1 MVRLLVG
8 QKTEGSLGAI
18 SMRRSTPVDRA
29 SASGSVAFLAAGV
42 VGALLYAAN
51 LSDHLGAAL
60 FGAVGVGTAV
70 VLVLGPWWHRAVPR
84 HPWYL
89 LSAAST
95 LFLVGA
101 LVRPWAA
108 DRSGLSALAADAF
121 TVPGYLLMI
130 IGVGGLLRARGGLER
145 HAVIDGLIVCL
156 GAACV
161 SLLLLAVPAAS
172 IQGRPVMVS
181 ALAGTY
187 PVFDVV
193 LLLLLVNLAFTTA
206 ARRPSYWLLV
216 GMMTSLLLGDLA
228 YAIVG
233 LFGTLSGAPILDL
246 PFLLGF
252 AMVGAAALH
261 PSVVYL
267 GRAMPLPV
275 QAWSW
280 PRLLLICP
288 ALAAPFVL
296 IAVLDQPTSVERL
309 VPAFAG
315 AIMVALL
322 LVRAVSAVQG
332 YATAQRRYEHHATHD
347 PLTGLPNRRALS
359 REVGRLLRRAAAVP
373 TGIWVYF
380 LDLDGFKMVND
391 SWGHDTGDQLIV
403 EVGKRLRAL
412 VPAAAVVARVGGDEF
427 VVVLSGSR
435 EEAITLAE
443 RILGSFAAPL
453 QVGGIEVVV
462 STSVGLVGTTV
473 AVPTGEPTGTPDR
486 LAYDPDETTGS
497 SGGWG
502 GLPTAAAAEQHDAAP
517 VTAESLMRDADI
529 AMYHAKAEGPGK
541 WALFDTSMRDRV
553 RDRVEIEFALRHA
566 LAKEQLHLVYQPIV
580 ELRGGRL
587 VGAEAL
593 LRWDHPVRGAVSP
606 LDFISI
612 AEDTGLIAAI
622 GRWVLDEALRQLA
635 DWRADGVVDDEF
647 WISVNVSPRQLR
659 DPGLPDSI
667 AESLLRHD
675 VPTGVVVLE
684 ITESVMVDP
693 SAGTDQVLFEL
704 RRMGVRIVVD
714 DFGTGYSA
722 LGYLRRHPVT
732 GVKVDRAFVAGLG
745 GNPEDEEIVR
755 AVVAMSSALRLTVVA
770 EGVETP
776 TQRGVLETLG
786 VVLGQGRL
794 WGGPVRPHPFAE
806 RWSALAVGPDGA
818 GLAVAPDGSG
828 VAVGPDGS
836 RLTGG
841 PDAGQADSGGSNSQ

>member
-29 SASGSVAFLAAGV
+29 SASGSLAYLTAGV
-42 VGALLYAAN
+42 LAALLYAAH
-51 LSDHLGAAL
+51 LSDALGALL
-60 FGAVGVGTAV
+60 FAAVGVGTAA
-70 VLVLGPWWHRAVPR
+70 VLVLGPRWHRAAPR

-89 LSAAST
+89 LSAASF
-95 LFLVGA
+95 LFLIGA

-108 DRSGLSALAADAF
+108 HRTGISALAADAF

-130 IGVGGLLRARGGLER
+130 FGVGGLLRARGGLER

-161 SLLLLAVPAAS
+161 SVLLLAVPAAS
-172 IQGRPVMVS
+172 IQGRSVMVS

-233 LFGTLSGAPILDL
+233 LTGTLSGAPILDL
-246 PFLLGF
+246 PFLIGF

-296 IAVLDQPTSVERL
+296 IAALHQPTLVERL
-309 VPAFAG
+309 VPALAG
-315 AIMVALL
+315 AVMVALL

-359 REVGRLLRRAAAVP
+359 REVGRLLRRSAAVP

-403 EVGKRLRAL
+403 QVGQRLRAL
-412 VPAAAVVARVGGDEF
+412 VPSAAVVARVGGDEF
-427 VVVLSGSR
+427 VVVLSGTR
-435 EEAITLAE
+435 DEAVELAE
-443 RILGSFAAPL
+443 GILGSFAAPL

-473 AVPTGEPTGTPDR
+473 VPTGEHTGSRDGLAYGVDEPTGST
-486 LAYDPDETTGS
+486 
-497 SGGWG
+497 GGWG

-635 DWRADGVVDDEF
+635 DWRRHGVVDDEF

-667 AESLLRHD
+667 AEALLRHD

-704 RRMGVRIVVD
+704 RGMGVRIVVD

-732 GVKVDRAFVAGLG
+732 GVKVDQAFVGGLG

-776 TQRGVLETLG
+776 TQRAVLEALGVL
-786 VVLGQGRL
+786 LGQGRL
-794 WGGPVRPHPFAE
+794 WGGPVRPNLFAQ
-806 RWSALAVGPDGA
+806 RWSGLAVGADGA
-818 GLAVAPDGSG
+818 GPV
-828 VAVGPDGS
+828 VGPDTAQ
-836 RLTGG
+836 L
-841 PDAGQADSGGSNSQ
+841 DSGGSNNQ

>member
-1 MVRLLVG
+1 
-8 QKTEGSLGAI
+8 
-18 SMRRSTPVDRA
+18 MRRTAPCASVDRF
-29 SASGSVAFLAAGV
+29 SAFCSATFLV
-42 VGALLYAAN
+42 VGAAAALLYAAD
-51 LSDHLGAAL
+51 LADSIGAVSFAV
-60 FGAVGVGTAV
+60 VGVGTAV
-70 VLVLGPWWHRAVPR
+70 VLVIGPRRYGATPCY
-84 HPWYL
+84 PWYL

-101 LVRPWAA
+101 LIRPWATE
-108 DRSGLSALAADAF
+108 RTGLSALAADAC

-161 SLLLLAVPAAS
+161 SVLLLAVPAAS
-172 IQGRPVMVS
+172 IRGRPAMVS

-187 PVFDVV
+187 PILDVV

-228 YAIVG
+228 YAIIG
-233 LFGTLSGAPILDL
+233 LFGTLSGSPILDL

-252 AMVGAAALH
+252 TMVGAAALH

-288 ALAAPFVL
+288 ALAAPFL
-296 IAVLDQPTSVERL
+296 LTATLRDPTPVERL
-309 VPAFAG
+309 VPAVAG
-315 AIMVALL
+315 AAMVALL
-322 LVRAVSAVQG
+322 LTRAVSAVQG
-332 YATAQRRYEHHATHD
+332 FVAAQLRYERQATHD
-347 PLTGLPNRRALS
+347 PLTGLPNRLALG
-359 REVGRLLRRAAAVP
+359 REVSRLLGRTPAIQV
-373 TGIWVYF
+373 GIWVFF
-380 LDLDGFKMVND
+380 LDLDGFKLVND

-403 EVGKRLRAL
+403 EVGQRLRAL
-412 VPAAAVVARVGGDEF
+412 VPAAAIVARVGGDEF
-427 VVVLSGSR
+427 VVVLSGAR
-435 EEAITLAE
+435 EDALALAE
-443 RILGSFAAPL
+443 QILESFAVPL
-453 QVGGIEVVV
+453 QVRSLEVVV
-462 STSVGLVGTTV
+462 STSVGLVGTTGGPV
-473 AVPTGEPTGTPDR
+473 GTPGGQLDS
-486 LAYDPDETTGS
+486 TG
-497 SGGWG
+497 GRG
-502 GLPTAAAAEQHDAAP
+502 GLPTAAAAAQHDAAP

-541 WALFDTSMRDRV
+541 WALFDTSMRERV

-566 LAKEQLHLVYQPIV
+566 LAKDQLHLVYQPIV
-580 ELRGGRL
+580 ELRTGRL

-593 LRWDHPVRGAVSP
+593 IRWDHPARGAVSP

-635 DWRADGVVDDEF
+635 RWREGGAVDEEF
-647 WISVNVSPRQLR
+647 WISINVSPRQLR
-659 DPGLPDSI
+659 DPGLPDAI
-667 AESLLRHD
+667 AEALLRHG
-675 VPTGVVVLE
+675 VPTEVVVLE
-684 ITESVMVDP
+684 ITESVMVDA
-693 SAGTDQVLFEL
+693 STVTDQVLFEL

-732 GVKVDRAFVAGLG
+732 GVKIDREFVGGLG
-745 GNPEDEEIVR
+745 GNSEDEEIVR

-776 TQRGVLETLG
+776 TQQRVLETLG

-794 WGGPVRPHPFAE
+794 WGGPVRPRVFVE
-806 RWSALAVGPDGA
+806 RWS
-818 GLAVAPDGSG
+818 GLTV
-828 VAVGPDGS
+828 
-836 RLTGG
+836 G
-841 PDAGQADSGGSNSQ
+841 PDAGQTEVGGSNSQ